1 MVAYVLGHGWHDS
14 GKSRIRVPDGMTFSF
29 MADFDL
35 SGLAHV
41 QLAQLLVGSPGAA
54 QTYRPPDE
62 FPNYEFEQFSDDLIA
77 RLIQLNTHSLDLWI
91 IGPDCPAF
99 ALCSAPD
106 SPSCSSGQHDCEDGL
121 LGIARAKGVS
131 ELHLMCCRVDVAV
144 EAWLRRA
151 DTNLPDLEGNADPTV
166 HQELFEWTSWFISLG
181 YADQC
186 AAWNAMPYEQ
196 QAYCTSDNEI
206 SQWAAA
212 HQAEQLF
219 GSGGDTVEFRAYYD
233 RLDAVVKE
241 RLLRDFPNIL
251 AAVSNRL
258 DRTVPAEYVDTI
270 NTFIYMS
277 LDQQDEYWKELHSAY
292 REIFL
297 TDPRVNDWAQAQAAR
312 EYLDL
317 GATPATF
324 KGYCAKLSVGANQL
338 LRSYPGTASYFV
350 Q

>member
-14 GKSRIRVPDGMTFSF
+14 GKPRIHVPDGMTLSF

-35 SGLAHV
+35 SGVQHV

-54 QTYRPPDE
+54 QTHMAPDE
-62 FPNYEFEQFSDDLIA
+62 IPNYEFEQLSDEWIA
-77 RLIQLNTHSLDLWI
+77 RLIQLNVHNLDLWI

-99 ALCSAPD
+99 ALCTAPD
-106 SPSCSSGQHDCEDGL
+106 SASCSTGQHDCQDGL
-121 LGIARAKGVS
+121 LGIARANGVS
-131 ELHLMCCRVDVAV
+131 ELHLMSCRVDVAV
-144 EAWLRRA
+144 PPALRQS
-151 DTNLPDLEGNADPTV
+151 DTNLYDLDGKPDPTV
-166 HQELFEWTSWFISLG
+166 QQELFEWTSWFMTLS

-186 AAWNAMPYEQ
+186 AAWNSMPYEQ
-196 QAYCTSDNEI
+196 QAYCTSDGEI

-212 HQAEQLF
+212 HHAEQLF
-219 GSGGDTVEFRAYYD
+219 GSEGDTAEFRAHYD
-233 RLDAVVKE
+233 RLDPEVKE

-251 AAVSNRL
+251 AAVSNRP
-258 DRTVPAEYVDTI
+258 DRTIPAEYVDTI
-270 NTFIYMS
+270 NTFLNLP
-277 LDQQDEYWKELHSAY
+277 LDQQDQYWKDLHSAY

-324 KGYCAKLSVGANQL
+324 KGYCAKLSAGANQL
-338 LRSYPGTASYFV
+338 LRGYPHTASFF
-350 Q
+350 